1 MTGAGMT
8 GVLAKVRSAGK
19 ARAYQ
24 APLGCSHR
32 SAPAHHT
39 LNPRIGSYPPSRETA
54 SARAPLTMPR
64 TSTTPSLTTRRPRT
78 SRPAVTTPPTLTDR
92 RAGTTRRSTTTRR
105 MTTARPRRPTPRTLR
120 RPRMRRRRPM
130 PGHGLG
136 RCPTPG
142 PIRLGRPIYPGRPG
156 LPIRP
161 GPLTC
166 ARRPICP
173 GRPTCPGRQRRRILR
188 LIRASTPRPVLRSL
202 QFIPVLRR
210 ASGSCQLRNLQLR
223 NLQLENL
230 QLRNPQPRNRRPGR
244 RAGRGPARQRTA

>member
-39 LNPRIGSYPPSRETA
+39 LKPRIGSYPPGRGTA
-54 SARAPLTMPR
+54 PAQARLTMPR
-64 TSTTPSLTTRRPRT
+64 TSTTPSLTTRRRRT
-78 SRPAVTTPPTLTDR
+78 SRPAGTTPPTPTDR
-92 RAGTTRRSTTTRR
+92 RAVTTRRSTTTRR
-105 MTTARPRRPTPRTLR
+105 MTTAQPRRSTPRTLR
-120 RPRMRRRRPM
+120 GPRMRRRRPM

-142 PIRLGRPIYPGRPG
+142 PIRLGRPIYPGRTGP
-156 LPIRP
+156 PICP
-161 GPLTC
+161 GPPTW

-173 GRPTCPGRQRRRILR
+173 GRPTWARRPIRPGRQRSRILR
-188 LIRASTPRPVLRSL
+188 LIRASTPRPVLRS
-202 QFIPVLRR
+202 R
-210 ASGSCQLRNLQLR
+210 
-223 NLQLENL
+223 
-230 QLRNPQPRNRRPGR
+230 
-244 RAGRGPARQRTA
+244 